1 MRINKRKW
9 GVRTPVACAL
19 SALLLV
25 AAIPMGAALAEPAE
39 KPENPVEFTLEY
51 LADVLGRLEAEL
63 AALEGPGAERLEEG
77 IEQIIELIESLL
89 DEVDR
94 PREEDEDGAGIRA
107 RILKLDLM
115 LHRLLFVLDEI
126 VENAKETPA
135 RSRAKGALDGLRD
148 WIDGYIDGATAGMDP
163 RATARFE
170 KAAHEMIRSLAQR
183 LAGMARNAQKPARGA
198 PILARLVEQLENLL
212 FRLDGFILHNLLQPP
227 PQEE

>member
-1 MRINKRKW
+1 MRINKRRW

-39 KPENPVEFTLEY
+39 KPENPVEFTLEH

-89 DEVDR
+89 DEAAR
-94 PREEDEDGAGIRA
+94 PRDEDEAGIRA

-163 RATARFE
+163 RATAQFE
-170 KAAHEMIRSLAQR
+170 KAAHEMIRLLAQR
-183 LAGMARNAQKPARGA
+183 LAGMARNAQKPDRGA
-198 PILARLVEQLENLL
+198 PILAQLVEQLENLL
-212 FRLDGFILHNLLQPP
+212 FRLDGFILHNFLQPP

>member
-1 MRINKRKW
+1 MRIGKW
-9 GVRTPVACAL
+9 TWGARIPAIWVV
-19 SALLLV
+19 SVLLLV
-25 AAIPMGAALAEPAE
+25 AAVPVGTALAEPDPP
-39 KPENPVEFTLEY
+39 PENPVEFTLEH
-51 LADVLGRLEAEL
+51 LAGVLGRLEAEL

-94 PREEDEDGAGIRA
+94 PRDEGEDGAAIRA

-126 VENAKETPA
+126 VENAQESPA
-135 RSRAKGALDGLRD
+135 RSRAKGALDGVRD
-148 WIDGYIDGATAGMDP
+148 WIDGYIDGATAGMNP
-163 RATARFE
+163 REAARFE

-183 LAGMARNAQKPARGA
+183 LAEMARNAEQPNRGA
-198 PILARLVEQLENLL
+198 PILARLVEQLEKLL
-212 FRLDGFILHNLLQPP
+212 FRLDGFILHTFLQPP